1 MDGCGVALLVL
12 LGLIP
17 LSWLGV
23 RSAGRDT
30 QIFWVVAM
38 SIGALVI
45 LGGSC

>member
-1 MDGCGVALLVL
+1 MDGCGIALIVL

-23 RSAGRDT
+23 RSASRET

-38 SIGALVI
+38 AVGSLVI
-45 LGGSC
+45 LGEGC